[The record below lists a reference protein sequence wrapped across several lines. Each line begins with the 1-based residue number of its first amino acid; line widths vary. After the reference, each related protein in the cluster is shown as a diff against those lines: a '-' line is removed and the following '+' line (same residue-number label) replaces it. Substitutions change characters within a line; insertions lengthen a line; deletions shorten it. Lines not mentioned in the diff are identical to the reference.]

1 MAAVKRVNEPVLL
14 GQVFSG
20 MRSYFAWNIKAFRKW
35 GGRKPRTHAHTHTH
49 KIRNIDQWN
58 KIESP
63 EINSCTFGHLI
74 FH

>member
-49 KIRNIDQWN
+49 THMHTQGKTVHFSLGSIS
-58 KIESP
+58 E
-63 EINSCTFGHLI
+63 L
-74 FH
+74 